1 MLDRALK
8 LIVTL
13 TLLLFLLQAVIGAL
27 IRVLEAALSGAVT
40 CIAHAG
46 SLVAS
51 LLVPVGMACL
61 LAGLLVRLS
70 QFVSARDPRSAR
82 ERSSR
87 DRAIRVRVRRP
98 VEGVRPHER
107 HRVHVVDGD
116 PAIGG
121 DEDGR

>member
-13 TLLLFLLQAVIGAL
+13 TLILFLFQAVIGVL
-27 IRVLEAALSGAVT
+27 IRVLEAAFSGAVT
-40 CIAHAG
+40 SIGHAG

-70 QFVSARDPRSAR
+70 RFVSTRDPRSAR

-87 DRAIRVRVRRP
+87 DRATRLRARRP
-98 VEGVRPHER
+98 VEGVPPHER
-107 HRVHVVDGD
+107 RRVHVVDGD
-116 PAIGG
+116 PAVGG